1 MNAPVSLQSL
11 AAGWTE
17 ERVELL
23 TKLHREGLSCAQIAK
38 RLHGVTRNAVI
49 GKVSRLGLNGAAAP
63 RKASAPGARKPPS
76 VPRPPRAPKPQPVE
90 IASGHFRTPPVP
102 KPPKP
107 VSGPTQPP
115 TAAFRASAFAVTPTA
130 RHWLTRAD
138 GECRWPVG
146 EPETPAEQ
154 MSCCAPSGIE
164 HYCAGHARLASKP
177 ATTTGRKPAATK
189 DPTRLARRYA

>member
-90 IASGHFRTPPVP
+90 IASGHVRTPPSPKAP
-102 KPPKP
+102 KPAGG
-107 VSGPTQPP
+107 VTLPP
-115 TAAFRASAFAVTPTA
+115 RAASLRLSLRRDAHRPPLAY
-130 RHWLTRAD
+130 
-138 GECRWPVG
+138 
-146 EPETPAEQ
+146 
-154 MSCCAPSGIE
+154 PSPWRMPL
-164 HYCAGHARLASKP
+164 AGRGA
-177 ATTTGRKPAATK
+177 
-189 DPTRLARRYA
+189 